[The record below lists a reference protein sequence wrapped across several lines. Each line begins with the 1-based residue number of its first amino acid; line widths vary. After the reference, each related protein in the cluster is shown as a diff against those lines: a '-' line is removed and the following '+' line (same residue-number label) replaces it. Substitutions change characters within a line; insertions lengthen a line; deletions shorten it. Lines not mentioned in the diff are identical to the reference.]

1 VLLLHRVLPA
11 AAVIAGMRAA
21 LAVGVVNPELV
32 AVEARRAAATAD
44 LGIEQACQVVA
55 LPERPAAPT
64 VPTTALPTLPA
75 LPADA
80 RPLPTVTPYDQLL
93 RRRER
98 TNTDPDNPTSTGEAV
113 S

>member
-1 VLLLHRVLPA
+1 
-11 AAVIAGMRAA
+11 
-21 LAVGVVNPELV
+21 
-32 AVEARRAAATAD
+32 
-44 LGIEQACQVVA
+44 VA